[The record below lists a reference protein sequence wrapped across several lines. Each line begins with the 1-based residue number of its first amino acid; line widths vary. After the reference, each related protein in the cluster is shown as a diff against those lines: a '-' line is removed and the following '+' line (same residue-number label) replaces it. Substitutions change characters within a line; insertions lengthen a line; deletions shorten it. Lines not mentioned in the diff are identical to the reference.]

1 MWLGNTAEVIDMT
14 IAELGS
20 LGELIAALA
29 TLGTLIYLAL
39 QIRQNTAST
48 KIAASQSILASLNQ
62 ALHVASSTPQAAR
75 ATILG
80 QTDYEQ
86 LEESEQAQFIV
97 WIFSWFRVLEQAH
110 FYYERGYLE
119 NEIWSGQVEHLKQ
132 VIKGP
137 SVSQWWEA
145 RRAFFRPSFVQLVEA
160 AKVAETQ
167 ASAPRT
173 VIESIR

>member
-1 MWLGNTAEVIDMT
+1 MTIEELGN
-14 IAELGS
+14 
-20 LGELIAALA
+20 LGEFIAALA

-80 QTDYEQ
+80 QTDYEN
-86 LEESEQAQFIV
+86 LAEDEQAQFIV

-110 FYYERGYLE
+110 FYYEKGYLE
-119 NEIWSGQVEHLKQ
+119 EEMWSGQVEHLKQ
-132 VIKGP
+132 VIKSP
-137 SVSQWWEA
+137 AVSGWWEV
-145 RRAFFRPSFVQLVEA
+145 RSAFFSPHFRQVVNEA
-160 AKVAETQ
+160 KITETE
-167 ASAPRT
+167 APAPRT
-173 VIESIR
+173 VIESIEARSAI